1 MRVVILVFTLI
12 LLMTINAQAELTKK
26 DIEEIR
32 QIIKEELYHV
42 DKRFEQIDKRF
53 EQIDKRFEQIDK
65 RFDQFMNFIWILATI
80 FIGITGVT
88 ISLAIWDRRTMIRP
102 FEDKVMAIEK
112 RIDSNEKAIKE
123 LDESKLSNLIA
134 ALRELAAVDTRLAG
148 VLKRFNLM

>member
-32 QIIKEELYHV
+32 RIIKEELYHV
-42 DKRFEQIDKRF
+42 DKRF